1 MNIFDHINK
10 QAALSALVVIIFLAG
25 FFFYYL
31 GGASTPS
38 SGVSEVDSAGLDATL
53 GKELL
58 SALARLRSTKFDMTI
73 FTDPVFAG
81 LKDFGVEIAPQPVG
95 RRNPFAIFEGGA
107 GAAAAPAKSA
117 SAAASALPKKS
128 AVPSTAG
135 ATPKTTPSG
144 FDLQ

>member
-10 QAALSALVVIIFLAG
+10 QAVLGALVVIIFLAG

-31 GGASTPS
+31 GGTNS
-38 SGVSEVDSAGLDATL
+38 SVADVSEVDSAGLDAKL

-58 SALARLRSTKFDMTI
+58 SALARLRSTKFDMSI
-73 FTDPVFAG
+73 FTDPVFSG

-95 RRNPFAIFEGGA
+95 RRNPFALFEGSA
-107 GAAAAPAKSA
+107 LSPASPAKSG
-117 SAAASALPKKS
+117 AATALPKKS
-128 AVPSTAG
+128 AAPSTPSG
-135 ATPKTTPSG
+135 APKTPTGG

>member
-10 QAALSALVVIIFLAG
+10 QAALGALVVVLFLAG

-31 GGASTPS
+31 GGTNS
-38 SGVSEVDSAGLDATL
+38 SVAGVNEIDNTGLDAAL

-58 SALARLRSTKFDMTI
+58 SALARLRSTKFDMSI

-81 LKDFGVEIAPQPVG
+81 LTDFGVEIAPQPVG
-95 RRNPFAIFEGGA
+95 RRNPFAIFPGSAAALGKGA
-107 GAAAAPAKSA
+107 G
-117 SAAASALPKKS
+117 AAASALPKKNI
-128 AVPSTAG
+128 
-135 ATPKTTPSG
+135 TTPPPPTAPQTNG